1 MFSLIICTSVG
12 GAGSR
17 DGGVGGIG
25 AASVGTSLGLVVVI
39 WIGESVFSFSSFS
52 FSFYNRVS
60 NEKERGR
67 STHPVL

>member
-25 AASVGTSLGLVVVI
+25 VASVGTSLGLVVVI
-39 WIGESVFSFSSFS
+39 WIGESVFSFSF
-52 FSFYNRVS
+52 FYSRVS
-60 NEKERGR
+60 NEKEKGGR
-67 STHPVL
+67 VTHPVL

>member
-25 AASVGTSLGLVVVI
+25 VASVGTSLGLVVVI
-39 WIGESVFSFSSFS
+39 WIGESVFSFSFFFLQS
-52 FSFYNRVS
+52 
-60 NEKERGR
+60 GQ
-67 STHPVL
+67 